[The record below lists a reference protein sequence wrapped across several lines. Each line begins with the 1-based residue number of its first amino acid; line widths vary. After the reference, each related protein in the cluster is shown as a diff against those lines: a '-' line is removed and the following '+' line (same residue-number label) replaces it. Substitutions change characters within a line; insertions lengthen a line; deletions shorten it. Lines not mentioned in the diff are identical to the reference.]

1 MNKTILV
8 TGGGGEIGFSIIQYF
23 YQKNYNVI
31 IAGLI
36 NSKNMKQIKKKINS
50 KRSLIF
56 NFQLNNKKNIK
67 KIIKK
72 SLTKFKSQFR
82 LCK

>member
-23 YQKNYNVI
+23 YQKNFNVI

-36 NSKNMKQIKKKINS
+36 NSKNIKQIKKKIDP
-50 KRSLIF
+50 KKSLIF
-56 NFQLNNKKNIK
+56 NLELTKKKYKKNY
-67 KIIKK
+67 
-72 SLTKFKSQFR
+72 
-82 LCK
+82 